1 MCDGVSV
8 CASYIRCAYTEDVC
22 AVYSFTPDTVYALFS
37 QIISL
42 VYVSVRVTESVS
54 VRVTREVPT
63 DLKKKQLKEYF
74 CLTPDRQWSFKFGGG
89 GRITPPADSL
99 RWFAGIFM
107 WHTHTIYLPYTLYK

>member
-1 MCDGVSV
+1 VCDGVSV

-63 DLKKKQLKEYF
+63 DFKKKQLKEYF

-89 GRITPPADSL
+89 G
-99 RWFAGIFM
+99 GG
-107 WHTHTIYLPYTLYK
+107 